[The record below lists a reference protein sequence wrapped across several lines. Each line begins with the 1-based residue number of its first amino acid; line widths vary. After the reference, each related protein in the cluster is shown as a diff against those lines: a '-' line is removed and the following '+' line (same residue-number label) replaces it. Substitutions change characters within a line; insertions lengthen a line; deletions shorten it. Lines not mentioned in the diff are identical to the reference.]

1 MLKTL
6 REKKGFTLIE
16 LIMVIVIIGIL
27 AAVAIPKYVDL
38 KTEAKQA
45 ARDGMTSGLR
55 AAATITYAE
64 YLAKESNTANITP
77 TVILANMVDTG
88 GLTVGSATQIT
99 AAIGGTTYTWVFT
112 NPATINDP
120 T

>member
-1 MLKTL
+1 MFRTIRKSN
-6 REKKGFTLIE
+6 GFTLVE

-38 KTEAKQA
+38 KSSAKTA
-45 ARDGMTSGLR
+45 AKDGLTAGLR

-64 YLAKESNTANITP
+64 YLVNESNTANITAS
-77 TVILANMVDTG
+77 TVLNNMEDTG
-88 GLTVGSATQIT
+88 GLTVSNATQIT
-99 AAIGGTTYTWVFT
+99 ATIGGTTYTWVFS
-112 NPATINDP
+112 NPAKINDP